1 MKKTIKENK
10 NEGLVY
16 PNDVL
21 YPYPTRKA
29 YLPMVLMNDGDLDYI
44 NQSELT
50 GHYRDIAVYFMMA
63 ECLLDLGSRQI
74 RAGLDY
80 LEKDDLKPLLDLLK
94 NRGYTDM
101 VNIIN
106 NIEE

>member
-1 MKKTIKENK
+1 MNTVENK
-10 NEGLVY
+10 
-16 PNDVL
+16 
-21 YPYPTRKA
+21 TRKA

-44 NQSELT
+44 NQSKLT

-63 ECLLDLGSRQI
+63 ECLLDLGSRYIQ
-74 RAGLDY
+74 AGLVWNERES
-80 LEKDDLKPLLDLLK
+80 LEPLLDVLK

>member
-1 MKKTIKENK
+1 MDTIENK
-10 NEGLVY
+10 
-16 PNDVL
+16 
-21 YPYPTRKA
+21 TRKA

-63 ECLLDLGSRQI
+63 DCLLDLGSRSI
-74 RAGLDY
+74 KSGLAWN
-80 LEKDDLKPLLDLLK
+80 ERESLKPLLDLLK
-94 NRGYTDM
+94 NRGHTDM

-106 NIEE
+106 NIKE

>member
-1 MKKTIKENK
+1 MNTTENK
-10 NEGLVY
+10 
-16 PNDVL
+16 
-21 YPYPTRKA
+21 TRKA

-63 ECLLDLGSRQI
+63 ECLLDLGSRYIQ
-74 RAGLDY
+74 AGLVWNERES
-80 LEKDDLKPLLDLLK
+80 LEPLLDVLK